1 MSGIE
6 FRVSI
11 FFRPVFGGWPPPIV
25 SMRKHADSSRALGNW
40 VSSDSGADWRR
51 CSVGLCVR
59 LKLKRRRTWRLFV
72 NKEPLNGLRHDADG
86 VGDISIVWHAG
97 YWRIV
102 ISMLRGWLSSND
114 ISRKTFTSGDGLG
127 ENGTFVLKYWIYFF
141 YINFSNHL
149 DNFPDLTQLVA
160 SWQNVQTSTETASL
174 LSVQC
179 TIPLLLTKSFL
190 IQCFTFCFPVSY
202 KENMLWYFSVDYPGN
217 GTQTLWA

>member
-127 ENGTFVLKYWIYFF
+127 ENGTFVLRYWIFF
-141 YINFSNHL
+141 TLIFQIIWIIFQISHN
-149 DNFPDLTQLVA
+149 
-160 SWQNVQTSTETASL
+160 SL
-174 LSVQC
+174 LLDKMSKLVQR
-179 TIPLLLTKSFL
+179 LLLYLVF
-190 IQCFTFCFPVSY
+190 
-202 KENMLWYFSVDYPGN
+202 N
-217 GTQTLWA
+217 GQFHCY